1 MSLGNAAAP
10 HTRSAVAAL
19 PGGLTTCASAAGD
32 HPPAR
37 TNERFH
43 SLASRNPPARA
54 ERRPSSACRL
64 HARVRRQGP
73 RDARL
78 RDLSYRELRMALE
91 LTAVF
96 RKVPEG
102 YVAFVEELPGANT
115 QGATLEEARANLR
128 EAVELTLQANR
139 ALAEEDLAGADVIRE
154 PLKLTA

>member
-1 MSLGNAAAP
+1 VPPGR
-10 HTRSAVAAL
+10 RSGAV
-19 PGGLTTCASAAGD
+19 
-32 HPPAR
+32 
-37 TNERFH
+37 
-43 SLASRNPPARA
+43 
-54 ERRPSSACRL
+54 SACRL

-73 RDARL
+73 RDAKL
-78 RDLSYRELRMALE
+78 LILSYRELRMALE

-102 YVAFVEELPGANT
+102 YIAFVEELPGANT

-128 EAVELTLQANR
+128 EAVELTLEANR